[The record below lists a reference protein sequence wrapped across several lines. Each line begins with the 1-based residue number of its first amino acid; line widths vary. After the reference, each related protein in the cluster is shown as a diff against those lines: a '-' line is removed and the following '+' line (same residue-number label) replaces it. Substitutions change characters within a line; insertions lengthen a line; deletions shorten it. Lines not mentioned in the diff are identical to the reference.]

1 MWGITLETLIKMLDS
16 NLKLNCYNII
26 DDTIYLYVESIKQG
40 VKCLEC
46 GYISNRV
53 HSHYERSLQDLP
65 IQGKKS
71 IVILRNRK
79 MFCDNPECSRTTFA
93 ESFSFLGHKSKKT
106 YRLETEILNV
116 SHNMSSVAAQRLL
129 RKSVVAVSK
138 STICLL
144 LKKRTSHQ

>member
-1 MWGITLETLIKMLDS
+1 METLIKMLDS

-53 HSHYERSLQDLP
+53 HSHYERSFQDLP